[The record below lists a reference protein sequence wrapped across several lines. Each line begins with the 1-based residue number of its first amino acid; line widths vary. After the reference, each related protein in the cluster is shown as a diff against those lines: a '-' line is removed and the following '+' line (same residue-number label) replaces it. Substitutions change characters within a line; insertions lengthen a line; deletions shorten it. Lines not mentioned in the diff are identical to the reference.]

1 MSKSHSWQFDA
12 YGPPGAVLAWRK
24 QELPAPGP
32 GQVLV
37 RISAIGV
44 NRSDWNY
51 VQGEHFPSGVFPSC
65 LGGEAVGEI
74 VSIGPPPTSGPPVVE
89 RLKLEIGARVGTLS
103 ARINRTAMGVYRD
116 IGLYQQASLAPVPD
130 EFTNEEGAA
139 FWTALL
145 TMGGAMEMG
154 GFTASAASGKRVL
167 ITAGGSGMGTLALK
181 LAKHWGA
188 TTLATTRQADKV
200 AGLRKLA
207 DHVVVCADADSLAA
221 GVKQATD
228 GHGADLIL
236 DPVGS
241 DFYPG
246 LLAAAARSGDIVS
259 YECISGKQANI
270 SIMEMM
276 MKDVS
281 VHGFTIFR
289 VANNPMLLDQ
299 LIEMGMGSAAALRPQ
314 IHKSFDLAVAPAALD
329 YLGRSEHLGKIVIK
343 T

>member
-1 MSKSHSWQFDA
+1 
-12 YGPPGAVLAWRK
+12 
-24 QELPAPGP
+24 
-32 GQVLV
+32 
-37 RISAIGV
+37 
-44 NRSDWNY
+44 
-51 VQGEHFPSGVFPSC
+51 
-65 LGGEAVGEI
+65 VGEI
-74 VSIGPPPTSGPPVVE
+74 VSIGPPCGWTAVVE
-89 RLKLEIGARVGTLS
+89 RLKLEIGARVGSLPASTHCH
-103 ARINRTAMGVYRD
+103 GGYRD
-116 IGLYQQASLAPVPD
+116 IGLYEQASLVPVPD

-154 GFTASAASGKRVL
+154 GFKAASPAGKRVL

-188 TTLATTRQADKV
+188 TTLATTRQSEKATRL
-200 AGLRKLA
+200 ANLA
-207 DHVVVCADADSLAA
+207 DHVVVCADADSLAE
-221 GVKQATD
+221 GVKRATD
-228 GHGADLIL
+228 GNGADLIL

-246 LLAAAARSGDIVS
+246 LLAAVARSGDIVS

-289 VANNPMLLDQ
+289 VANNPMLLNQ
-299 LIEMGMGSAAALRPQ
+299 LVEMGMESSGAAPG
-314 IHKSFDLAVAPAALD
+314 IHKCFDVAAAPAAL
-329 YLGRSEHLGKIVIK
+329 EAIWAI
-343 T
+343 